1 MDNIKI
7 AAIILIFPILLS
19 AGIFTIPYVSDY
31 SSNII
36 TELAV
41 LQSGRWLW
49 GHIISAL
56 AFGWAIIVAHYITQY
71 LYYNEQ
77 NSIGTFSLFFTVTG
91 GILMAAGLGAD
102 GIGPVATVNGG
113 AQASVF
119 FEGSGMIITII
130 FMVGIILFGLG
141 LIFQIIGLGR
151 TGVIPDI
158 FVFVLIACAILFM
171 GFAALPSSMG
181 LYCIAYLSVL
191 IYGCLSVLF
200 CLSET

>member
-71 LYYNEQ
+71 LYYSEQ
-77 NSIGTFSLFFTVTG
+77 NSLGTLSLFLTVTG

-130 FMVGIILFGLG
+130 FMVGIILFGFG

>member
-71 LYYNEQ
+71 LYYSEQ
-77 NSIGTFSLFFTVTG
+77 N
-91 GILMAAGLGAD
+91 
-102 GIGPVATVNGG
+102 
-113 AQASVF
+113 ASK
-119 FEGSGMIITII
+119 
-130 FMVGIILFGLG
+130 L
-141 LIFQIIGLGR
+141 
-151 TGVIPDI
+151 
-158 FVFVLIACAILFM
+158 
-171 GFAALPSSMG
+171 
-181 LYCIAYLSVL
+181 
-191 IYGCLSVLF
+191 
-200 CLSET
+200 

>member
-7 AAIILIFPILLS
+7 AVIILIFPILLS
-19 AGIFTIPYVSDY
+19 AGIFTIPYVLDY

-56 AFGWAIIVAHYITQY
+56 AFGWAIIVAHYISRY

-77 NSIGTFSLFFTVTG
+77 NRIGTFSLYLTVAG
-91 GILMAAGLGAD
+91 GILMAAGMGAD

-130 FMVGIILFGLG
+130 FMVGIIVFGFGL
-141 LIFQIIGLGR
+141 INQIIGLGR
-151 TGVIPDI
+151 IGVIPDI
-158 FVFVLIACAILFM
+158 FVYVLIACAILFM
-171 GFAALPSSMG
+171 GFATLPSSMG
-181 LYCIAYLSVL
+181 LYCIAYISIL
-191 IYGCLSVLF
+191 IYGSLSVLF
-200 CLSET
+200 CFSET

>member
-7 AAIILIFPILLS
+7 AVIILIFPILLS

-36 TELAV
+36 TELAA

-56 AFGWAIIVAHYITQY
+56 AFGWAIIVSHYITQY

-77 NSIGTFSLFFTVTG
+77 NRIGTFSLYLTVAG
-91 GILMAAGLGAD
+91 GILMATGLGAD
-102 GIGPVATVNGG
+102 GIGPVAVMNAGV
-113 AQASVF
+113 QPSVF

-130 FMVGIILFGLG
+130 FMVGIILFGFG
-141 LIFQIIGLGR
+141 LINQIIGLGR

-158 FVFVLIACAILFM
+158 FVFVLIACAIIFM

>member
-71 LYYNEQ
+71 LYYSEQ
-77 NSIGTFSLFFTVTG
+77 NSLGTLSLFLTVTG

-102 GIGPVATVNGG
+102 GIGPVAAINGG
-113 AQASVF
+113 AQDSVF

>member
-102 GIGPVATVNGG
+102 GIGPVAAINGDTP
-113 AQASVF
+113 ASVF

-130 FMVGIILFGLG
+130 FMLGIILFGFG

>member
-71 LYYNEQ
+71 LYYSEQ
-77 NSIGTFSLFFTVTG
+77 NSLGTLSLFLTVTG

>member
-77 NSIGTFSLFFTVTG
+77 NSLGTLSLFLTVTG

>member
-7 AAIILIFPILLS
+7 AVIILIFPMILS

-31 SSNII
+31 SNNLI
-36 TELAV
+36 TEAAA

-77 NSIGTFSLFFTVTG
+77 NRIGTVSLYLTAAG
-91 GILMAAGLGAD
+91 GVLMAIGLGAD
-102 GIGPVATVNGG
+102 GIGPVAVINGG
-113 AQASVF
+113 AAAAVF
-119 FEGSGMIITII
+119 FEGSGMMITAI
-130 FMVGIILFGLG
+130 FMAGIILFGFG
-141 LIFQIIGLGR
+141 LINQITGLR
-151 TGVIPDI
+151 HTGLIPD
-158 FVFVLIACAILFM
+158 VLAFVLIVCAILFM
-171 GFAALPSSMG
+171 GFASLPSSMG

-191 IYGCLSVLF
+191 TYGCLSVLF
-200 CLSET
+200 CLSAK

>member
-71 LYYNEQ
+71 LYYSEQ
-77 NSIGTFSLFFTVTG
+77 NSLGTLSLFLTVTG

-130 FMVGIILFGLG
+130 FMLGIILFGFG

>member
-7 AAIILIFPILLS
+7 AVIILIFPILLS

-102 GIGPVATVNGG
+102 GIGPVAAINGDTP
-113 AQASVF
+113 ASVF

-130 FMVGIILFGLG
+130 FMLGIILFGFG

-158 FVFVLIACAILFM
+158 FVFVLIACTILFM

>member
-71 LYYNEQ
+71 LYYSEQ
-77 NSIGTFSLFFTVTG
+77 NSLGTLSLFLTVTG

-158 FVFVLIACAILFM
+158 FVFVLIACTILFM
-171 GFAALPSSMG
+171 GFAAL
-181 LYCIAYLSVL
+181 
-191 IYGCLSVLF
+191 
-200 CLSET
+200 

>member
-7 AAIILIFPILLS
+7 AVIILIFPILLS

-71 LYYNEQ
+71 LYYSEQ
-77 NSIGTFSLFFTVTG
+77 NSLGTLSLFLTVTG

>member
-7 AAIILIFPILLS
+7 AVIILIFPILLS

>member
-7 AAIILIFPILLS
+7 AVIILIFPILLS

-102 GIGPVATVNGG
+102 GIGPVAAINGDTP
-113 AQASVF
+113 ASVF

-130 FMVGIILFGLG
+130 FMLGIILFGFG

>member
-71 LYYNEQ
+71 LYYSEQ
-77 NSIGTFSLFFTVTG
+77 NSLGTLSLFLTVTG

-102 GIGPVATVNGG
+102 GIGPVAAINGDTP
-113 AQASVF
+113 ASVF

-130 FMVGIILFGLG
+130 FMLGIILFGFG

>member
-7 AAIILIFPILLS
+7 AVIILIFPILLS
-19 AGIFTIPYVSDY
+19 AGIFTIPYVLDY

-56 AFGWAIIVAHYITQY
+56 AFGWAIIVAHYISRY

-77 NSIGTFSLFFTVTG
+77 NRIGTFSLYLTVAG
-91 GILMAAGLGAD
+91 GILMAAGMGAD

-130 FMVGIILFGLG
+130 FMVGIIVFGFGL
-141 LIFQIIGLGR
+141 INQIIGLGR
-151 TGVIPDI
+151 IGVIPDI
-158 FVFVLIACAILFM
+158 FVYVLIACAILFM

-200 CLSET
+200 CFSET

>member
-7 AAIILIFPILLS
+7 AVIILIFPILLS
-19 AGIFTIPYVSDY
+19 AGIFTIPYVLDY

-56 AFGWAIIVAHYITQY
+56 AFGWAIIVAHYISRY

-77 NSIGTFSLFFTVTG
+77 NRIGTFSLYLTVAG
-91 GILMAAGLGAD
+91 GILMAAGMGAG
-102 GIGPVATVNGG
+102 GIGPVATINGG

-130 FMVGIILFGLG
+130 FMVGIIVFGFGL
-141 LIFQIIGLGR
+141 INQIIGLGR
-151 TGVIPDI
+151 IGVIPDI
-158 FVFVLIACAILFM
+158 FVYVLIACAILFM

-200 CLSET
+200 CFSET

>member
-19 AGIFTIPYVSDY
+19 AGSFTIPYVSDY

-71 LYYNEQ
+71 LYYSEQ
-77 NSIGTFSLFFTVTG
+77 NSLGTLSLFLTVTG

-102 GIGPVATVNGG
+102 GIGPVATVTSG

-119 FEGSGMIITII
+119 FECSKMFITLIL
-130 FMVGIILFGLG
+130 MVGNILFGLG

>member
-71 LYYNEQ
+71 LYYSEQ
-77 NSIGTFSLFFTVTG
+77 NSLGTLSLFLTVTG

-102 GIGPVATVNGG
+102 GIGPVAAINGDTP
-113 AQASVF
+113 ASVF